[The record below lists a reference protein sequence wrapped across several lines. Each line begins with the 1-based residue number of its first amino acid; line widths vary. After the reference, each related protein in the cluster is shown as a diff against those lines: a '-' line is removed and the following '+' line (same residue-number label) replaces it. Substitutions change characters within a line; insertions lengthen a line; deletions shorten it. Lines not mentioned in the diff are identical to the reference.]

1 MTEGFVDRTDEL
13 DFLREKARSDGF
25 ELILVYGRRRVGKT
39 ELVKEVIG
47 ECDGIYHVV
56 VEEEGSRQR
65 ESLVESLSKGVSGYT
80 PAVEDWEDV
89 FEWFVTVCDGE
100 VLVIDEF
107 PRLIAEDDSIPSRFQ
122 KFVDEY
128 LQTTATTLILTGSSI
143 GMMEDLMAYEN
154 PLYGRRTGQ
163 IDLRAFSFRDAM
175 ALLPGEFEEQIRFYS
190 VFGGI
195 PFYLDQIV
203 AEKTL
208 MENVRDR
215 VCDRN
220 AVLNQEPRMLVKQEF
235 RSPAR
240 YLSILESVASGKT
253 RPKRIAD
260 DTDIPLQSISKYLTK
275 LESIRLL
282 EHTKPVTSRNSRSR
296 DGIYTL
302 GDNFF
307 AFWYRFVYPNMS
319 DVVRDP
325 DAFVDGLDVRQFVG
339 RQFEDICREVI
350 DVEADY
356 AKIGGWWYDEDEI
369 DVVALDEDRERILFG
384 EAKWRSDE
392 VGSDELERLRAKA
405 DRVRWRS
412 DQREERY
419 ALFSKRGFS
428 ERLLEE
434 GSGTAVELYDL
445 ERIERILT
453 VAR

>member
-1 MTEGFVDRTDEL
+1 MTEGFVDRADEL
-13 DFLREKARSDGF
+13 DFLRDAVRSDGF
-25 ELILVYGRRRVGKT
+25 ELILLYGRRRVGKT
-39 ELVKEVIG
+39 ELAKAVLE
-47 ECDGIYHVV
+47 EHDGIYHVV
-56 VEEEGSRQR
+56 VEEEGSKQR
-65 ESLVESLSKGVSGYT
+65 ESLVASISQSVSSYT
-80 PAVEDWEDV
+80 PAVADWEDV
-89 FEWFVTVCDGE
+89 FEWFVSVADGE

-128 LQTTATTLILTGSSI
+128 LQTTDITLILTGSSI

-163 IDLRAFSFRDAM
+163 IDLRAFSFRDAVP
-175 ALLPGEFEEQIRFYS
+175 LLPGEFEDQIQFFS

-195 PFYLDQIV
+195 PFYLDQIDP
-203 AEKTL
+203 EKAL

-215 VCDRN
+215 ICDRN

-260 DTDIPLQSISKYLTK
+260 DTDIPLQSISKYLAK

-282 EHTKPVTSRNSRSR
+282 EHTKPVTSRNTRSR

-302 GDNFF
+302 GDHFF
-307 AFWYRFVYPNMS
+307 EFWYRFIYPNMS

-325 DAFVDGLDVRQFVG
+325 DAFVESLDLRQFVG

-350 DVEADY
+350 DAEANY
-356 AKIGGWWYDEDEI
+356 PKIGSWWYEEDEI
-369 DVVALDEDRERILFG
+369 DVVALDEDRDRILFG
-384 EAKWRSDE
+384 EAKWRSTE
-392 VGSDELERLRAKA
+392 VGSSELERLRAKSE
-405 DRVRWRS
+405 RVRWRS
-412 DQREERY
+412 DQREERF
-419 ALFSKRGFS
+419 ALFSKRGFTDNL
-428 ERLLEE
+428 REE
-434 GSGTAVELYDL
+434 AADGDVALYDL
-445 ERIERILT
+445 DRIERVFT
-453 VAR
+453 ASR